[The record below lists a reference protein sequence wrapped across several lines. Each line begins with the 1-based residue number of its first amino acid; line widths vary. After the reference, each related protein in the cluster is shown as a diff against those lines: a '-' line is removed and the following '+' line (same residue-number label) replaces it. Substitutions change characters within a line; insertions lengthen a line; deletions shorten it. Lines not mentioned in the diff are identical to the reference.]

1 MLRILYIILLIICGC
16 SQSVEV
22 PTVAPADQ
30 TCPDGRCPYLE
41 PRQTKEG
48 FLKV

>member
-1 MLRILYIILLIICGC
+1 MRMLMIILIVLAGC
-16 SQSVEV
+16 SQSAQV
-22 PTVAPADQ
+22 PTTRPADQ
-30 TCPDGRCPYLE
+30 TCPDGKCPYLE